1 MNGSYK
7 VLEHTADI
15 GIEAVG
21 SDFIEALEKVTEG
34 LSSIMVKTK
43 YVRKMPVFVL
53 KIFGFEPTDIKYQFS
68 EIDDNEELV
77 TEILDLEPTEVI
89 EISEIRNIC
98 LEADDKESL
107 VVKWLNEVLFYF
119 DSESFVCKKAKIK
132 KIEEYDGNYKI
143 QGLFFGKY
151 FNPKL
156 DTMLA
161 HVKAVTYHQ
170 LSVITNEEN
179 VTIKVFFDI

>member
-1 MNGSYK
+1 MNSYYK
-7 VLEHTADI
+7 ILEHTADI
-15 GIEAVG
+15 GIESVG
-21 SDFIEALEKVTEG
+21 SDFAEALEKATEG
-34 LSSIMVKTK
+34 LRSIMVKTK
-43 YVRKMPVFVL
+43 DVKKIPVFLL
-53 KIFGFEPTDIKYQFS
+53 KMFGFKTTEKYTFS
-68 EIDDNEELV
+68 EVEDNESLPP
-77 TEILDLEPTEVI
+77 EILDLEPTEVI

>member
-1 MNGSYK
+1 MNKYLYE
-7 VLEHTADI
+7 LEHTADI

-21 SDFIEALEKVTEG
+21 SDFIEALEKATER
-34 LSSIMVKTK
+34 LSLIMVKTK
-43 YVRKMPVFVL
+43 DVKKIPAFTL
-53 KIFGFEPTDIKYQFS
+53 KFYGFEPTEIKYSFS
-68 EIDDNEELV
+68 EIDDSGSPV
-77 TEILDLEPTEVI
+77 HEILDLDPTEVI

-132 KIEEYDGNYKI
+132 KIEEYDGKYKI

-156 DTMLA
+156 DTMLTY
-161 HVKAVTYHQ
+161 VKGVTYHQ
-170 LSVITNEEN
+170 LSITTNKEN